1 VDIILQFVFIDLH
14 LAAAHIFT
22 FWFSPPDP
30 FISKSAVDLH
40 RIVLVLS

>member
-1 VDIILQFVFIDLH
+1 VDIILLFGFIDLH

-30 FISKSAVDLH
+30 LISKSAFHLH

>member
-1 VDIILQFVFIDLH
+1 VDIILLFVFIDLH

-30 FISKSAVDLH
+30 FISKSAVHLH
-40 RIVLVLS
+40 RIVLALS